1 MLKSILWFL
10 RQVPV
15 LDAGFLLT
23 SGLLMR
29 NLWRRD
35 NPNPIED
42 NEGKRQAGAVAITNQ
57 INGTLTAASIVLA
70 AVGAVL
76 AIGFPKNLMPAALS
90 HLTWAA
96 IEALFSVG
104 IGVFTLG
111 IIPSVVH
118 RMDVTKRDS
127 VQIAC
132 FLQLMFIIVSL
143 IRFLFALL
151 YLSGAFPLF

>member
-1 MLKSILWFL
+1 MLNSIFSFFRETPALDALFLLILW
-10 RQVPV
+10 V
-15 LDAGFLLT
+15 LMHI
-23 SGLLMR
+23 S
-29 NLWRRD
+29 WRRAKL
-35 NPNPIED
+35 NSMEE
-42 NEGKRQAGAVAITNQ
+42 NEGKRQAGAAAITNQ

-76 AIGFPKNLMPAALS
+76 AIGFPKNFLPAVLS

-96 IEALFSVG
+96 IEALISIG

-111 IIPSVVH
+111 YIPSVVH
-118 RMDVTKRDS
+118 SIDVTKKNS

-143 IRFLFALL
+143 MRFLCALL